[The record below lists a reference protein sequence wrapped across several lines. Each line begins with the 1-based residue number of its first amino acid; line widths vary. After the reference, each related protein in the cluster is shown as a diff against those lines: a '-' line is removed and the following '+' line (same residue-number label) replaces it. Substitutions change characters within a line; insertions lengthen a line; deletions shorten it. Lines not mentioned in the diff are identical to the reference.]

1 MQLNTVAMNSAS
13 KTKLNAMSQT
23 TSLNNVTESDSK
35 FGAIFSKVMS
45 EQNNVMDSTEGNDVD
60 LNQLSELVNS
70 ESLEEVLD
78 ILGIPHDEGILTIQ
92 TSDEQSFKSIDELMN
107 LEDLLALLNIDQS
120 QQQNVLE
127 QVLSTEQL
135 DLNINDV
142 WQLIQLVNEQAPDL
156 ITQLTT
162 SLQGEHKV
170 TPKEAEQLLK
180 LLKLAETI
188 GKSSDLIGEQ
198 PIQLGNLKAIL
209 NEINELINGN
219 QEKVNQSSTI
229 DKVQSQLLNSTQSVS
244 IQNSNTSNISIQ
256 SFQQIVEKLNS
267 TSETQATTAIGQQTN
282 VTVPK
287 TVTITLPVEKSAQGE
302 ALVKEIQ
309 QLIGRGQFSNGQGT
323 MKLLLKLYPEN
334 LGSIRIE
341 VMQKDGVLSVR
352 LLASTPQAKELL
364 DSQINQLKTSFAQ
377 ANIQMDRIDI
387 AQSLQDPDRNL
398 RDQNLFSNF
407 FRQQQESENDQEEQ
421 NDEDEEQLSFQDYLI
436 NEGV

>member
-1 MQLNTVAMNSAS
+1 MQLNTAAMNSAS
-13 KTKLNAMSQT
+13 KTKLNPMSHA
-23 TSLNNVTESDSK
+23 TSSNNVTEGDNK

-45 EQNNVMDSTEGNDVD
+45 EQNNVVNSAEGNDVD

-70 ESLEEVLD
+70 ESLDEVLD
-78 ILGIPHDEGILTIQ
+78 ILGISHDEGILTIQ
-92 TSDEQSFKSIDELMN
+92 TSIEQDLKSIDELMN
-107 LEDLLALLNIDQS
+107 LEDLLSLINMDQT
-120 QQQNVLE
+120 QLQNVLG
-127 QVLSTEQL
+127 QVFNTEQT
-135 DLNINDV
+135 INDV
-142 WQLIQLVNEQAPDL
+142 WQLIELVNEKGSDL
-156 ITQLTT
+156 IAQLTT
-162 SLQGEHKV
+162 SLQGEHKL
-170 TPKEAEQLLK
+170 TPKEAEQFLQ
-180 LLKLAETI
+180 LLKLAEVI
-188 GKSSDLIGEQ
+188 GKKSDLIGGQ
-198 PIQLGNLKAIL
+198 PNQLGNLKSNMI
-209 NEINELINGN
+209 EISELINGN
-219 QEKVNQSSTI
+219 QAKT
-229 DKVQSQLLNSTQSVS
+229 QLSNSTQTIS
-244 IQNSNTSNISIQ
+244 IQNSNTGNISIQ
-256 SFQQIVEKLNS
+256 SFQQIVEKLDS
-267 TSETQATTAIGQQTN
+267 ASDTQSNTAIGQQTN
-282 VTVPK
+282 VTAPK
-287 TVTITLPVEKSAQGE
+287 TVIITLPIEKSAQGE

-341 VMQKDGVLSVR
+341 VMQKDGVLSLR

-407 FRQQQESENDQEEQ
+407 FRQQQESEKDENEQ